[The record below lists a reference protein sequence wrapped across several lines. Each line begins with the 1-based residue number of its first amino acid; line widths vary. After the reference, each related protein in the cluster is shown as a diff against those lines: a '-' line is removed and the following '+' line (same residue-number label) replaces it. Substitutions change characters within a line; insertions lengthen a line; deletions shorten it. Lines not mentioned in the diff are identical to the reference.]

1 MEILKTVFAVCVG
14 KKTMFVCCDIKT
26 LTTDNR
32 QWLKATNATYCTWS
46 LLDRTCEIN
55 RTYSFLPALFTGS
68 TTHRQTVS
76 EPACSKKLRSGLDVL
91 PLTGDL
97 NGNISASCWMSAP
110 AFLPVHWHTSRKFPH
125 TALSRLFQGHNFH
138 FLPTSPQLCETN
150 QPSLVPNMSKHLLA
164 RQQSCEIR
172 CCSNAWPWSGVN
184 LSLRCESGIG

>member
-1 MEILKTVFAVCVG
+1 MFKLVVYNVYSMSHFKVKINMMLIHADGPSEKNFIMRPIHVLVYVYRSRRNSGRILLIFKTQLTIKTDCSHNGNTQNCVCCLCRQ
-14 KKTMFVCCDIKT
+14 KNNVCCDIKT

-110 AFLPVHWHTSRKFPH
+110 ASLPVHWHTSR
-125 TALSRLFQGHNFH
+125 
-138 FLPTSPQLCETN
+138 
-150 QPSLVPNMSKHLLA
+150 
-164 RQQSCEIR
+164 
-172 CCSNAWPWSGVN
+172 
-184 LSLRCESGIG
+184 